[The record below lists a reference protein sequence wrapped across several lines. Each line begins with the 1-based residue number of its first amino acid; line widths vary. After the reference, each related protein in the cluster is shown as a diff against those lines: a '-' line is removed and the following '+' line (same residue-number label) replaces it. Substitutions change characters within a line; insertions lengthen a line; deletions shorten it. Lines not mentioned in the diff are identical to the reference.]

1 MSNRYKKVI
10 VFEDDVR
17 FRPYFIQKLNF
28 LMEETKTAIPDWDLM
43 YGSSYLIEAFHFVLF
58 LF

>member
-1 MSNRYKKVI
+1 MI

-28 LMEETKTAIPDWDLM
+28 LMEETKSAMPDWDLM
-43 YGSSYLIEAFHFVLF
+43 YDLSYLIAALNFVFF